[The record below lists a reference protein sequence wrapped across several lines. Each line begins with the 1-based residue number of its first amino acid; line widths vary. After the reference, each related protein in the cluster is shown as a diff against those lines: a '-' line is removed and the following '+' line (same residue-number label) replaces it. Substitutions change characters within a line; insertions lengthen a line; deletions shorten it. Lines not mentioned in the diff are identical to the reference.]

1 MAVLPCAALGA
12 ISPGGCWCRFSAYLA
27 VLAGR
32 GSVYGASF
40 MAAGADALT
49 FFAKSMDFSGKA
61 IAFFKK
67 YCKIKLYR
75 KKGALPQDEEGEA

>member
-1 MAVLPCAALGA
+1 MDFFVDSDGAGAV
-12 ISPGGCWCRFSAYLA
+12 FSAYLA

-49 FFAKSMDFSGKA
+49 FLQKSMDFSGKSHCL
-61 IAFFKK
+61 FQ
-67 YCKIKLYR
+67 KIL
-75 KKGALPQDEEGEA
+75 